1 MFYLLKEGHPM
12 TNYETIKDLFCFIK
26 FKNMLRNHWSNNLGW
41 DMAKNMHNVVLQ
53 CMK

>member
-12 TNYETIKDLFCFIK
+12 IDYETFKDLFCFIE

-41 DMAKNMHNVVLQ
+41 DMAKNMHVVVLQ